1 MPDKKPCSKGV
12 KKVKSVLTIGVSVCA
27 IVGAIA
33 TAWIHLGFPLPA
45 SAEDVRILTKGQA
58 KLGIEVYKEREKELR
73 REKRQLQWKTK
84 DAIKNK
90 ASSEQIQ
97 MMEEQVEELQ
107 VEQQEATSTRKKYEQ
122 QYINAEK

>member
-1 MPDKKPCSKGV
+1 MVDLSNKKKLKTELAIAISIF
-12 KKVKSVLTIGVSVCA
+12 TIIG
-27 IVGAIA
+27 IMA
-33 TAWIHLGFPLPA
+33 TAWIQLGFPLPA
-45 SAEDVRILTKGQA
+45 SAEDVRVLTKGQA

-90 ASSEQIQ
+90 APSEQIQ

-107 VEQQEATSTRKKYEQ
+107 VEQQEATSTRKQYEQ